1 MANLKSEKHGNAM
14 EKKDKAPAA
23 ATRLRTLSVR
33 SGVTAGQANMG
44 CSPCHKPTNH
54 NETLVAR

>member
-1 MANLKSEKHGNAM
+1 MTNPKNEKHGNAI
-14 EKKDKAPAA
+14 EKKGKTAVA

-33 SGVTAGQANMG
+33 SGVTAGLALMG

-54 NETLVAR
+54 NETLVG